1 MRPWRNA
8 TLIPGLTYVSAIAG
22 ALVARRLRPT
32 PGTGG
37 HHGGSPDHLTA
48 AVDPAVRSRAGARIW
63 HWTRVREGVVIGA
76 ERIIGTG
83 CDLDSGVR
91 IGSRVKLQSNISQ
104 GLTIENDVFVGPHV
118 CYQ

>member
-1 MRPWRNA
+1 MAPWRNA
-8 TLIPGLTYVSAIAG
+8 TLIPGLTQVPAIAG
-22 ALVARRLRPT
+22 ASAARRPCPT

-37 HHGGSPDHLTA
+37 HHGRSPDHLTA
-48 AVDPAVRSRAGARIW
+48 AVDPAVRSRAGIRIW

-91 IGSRVKLQSNISQ
+91 IGSRVRLQK
-104 GLTIENDVFVGPHV
+104 V
-118 CYQ
+118 